1 MSGRVTEAEL
11 QRKEAELEQV
21 IQEYYNYDMTGL
33 KAEINRILSTE
44 TSKVD
49 KEREA
54 KLAEIAR
61 KFSKIMSLGS
71 QHIVKGSRHK
81 TKNDHELDDGAPAEM
96 NDDESLFQ

>member
-1 MSGRVTEAEL
+1 MSG
-11 QRKEAELEQV
+11 
-21 IQEYYNYDMTGL
+21 L
-33 KAEINRILSTE
+33 KSEVNRILSTE

-71 QHIVKGSRHK
+71 
-81 TKNDHELDDGAPAEM
+81 
-96 NDDESLFQ
+96 

>member
-1 MSGRVTEAEL
+1 MSG
-11 QRKEAELEQV
+11 
-21 IQEYYNYDMTGL
+21 L
-33 KAEINRILSTE
+33 KSEVNRILSTE

-81 TKNDHELDDGAPAEM
+81 TKNDNELDGAPADM
-96 NDDESLFQ
+96 NEDESLFQQFDQHSE